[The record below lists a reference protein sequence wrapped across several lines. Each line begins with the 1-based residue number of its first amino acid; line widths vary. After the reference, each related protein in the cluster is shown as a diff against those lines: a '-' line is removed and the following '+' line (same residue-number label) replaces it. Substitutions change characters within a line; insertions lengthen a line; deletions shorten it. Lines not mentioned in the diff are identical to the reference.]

1 MDPDYADTAQT
12 QLASGTLGGLRSPR
26 PLLYAGALTV
36 EGRTQFVLLVDYG
49 HGGPPSI
56 QASFYTPAEWEAF
69 VRSVKAA
76 AEL

>member
-1 MDPDYADTAQT
+1 MDPDYADTAQAK
-12 QLASGTLGGLRSPR
+12 LASGTLGSLRSPR
-26 PLLYAGALTV
+26 PLMYAGALTV

-49 HGGPPSI
+49 HGGPPNILARFDS
-56 QASFYTPAEWEAF
+56 TAEWEAF